1 MTVLL
6 TGGTGYIGSHTAV
19 ELLAGGHRVVIVDNL
34 SNSQSSIV
42 PRIEKVAGRS
52 LVFYKADVAD
62 KTAMEKIFSENQIQA
77 VIHFAGFKAV
87 KESVDRPLMY
97 YRNNLDSTLTLL
109 EVMAQF
115 QVRQLVFS
123 SSATVYGTPE
133 RLPITEDMSTSAIN
147 PYGQTKLMIERILQD
162 TVVAKPG
169 WSFMILRYF
178 NPVGAH
184 PSGLLGE
191 APNGIPN
198 NLMPYVMKVVAGEL
212 ERLHIFGGDYPTPDG
227 TGVRDY
233 IHVVDLAKGHSAALD
248 YCMCHPGCHIF
259 NLGTGKPSSVLDVV
273 AAVEAASGRRVP
285 YVIEARRPG
294 DVAACY
300 AGTEKAN
307 RLLGWQA
314 EKTLQDMCNDA
325 WRWQQSGNC
334 GAAE

>member
-1 MTVLL
+1 
-6 TGGTGYIGSHTAV
+6 
-19 ELLAGGHRVVIVDNL
+19 
-34 SNSQSSIV
+34 
-42 PRIEKVAGRS
+42 
-52 LVFYKADVAD
+52 
-62 KTAMEKIFSENQIQA
+62 
-77 VIHFAGFKAV
+77 
-87 KESVDRPLMY
+87 
-97 YRNNLDSTLTLL
+97 
-109 EVMAQF
+109 MAQF
-115 QVRQLVFS
+115 QVRKLVFS

-162 TVVAKPG
+162 TVVAQPG
-169 WSFMILRYF
+169 WSVMILRYF

-233 IHVVDLAKGHSAALD
+233 IHVVDLAQGHIAALD
-248 YCMCHPGCHIF
+248 YCMCHPGCHTF

-294 DVAACY
+294 DVATCY

-307 RLLGWQA
+307 QLLGWRA

-325 WRWQQSGNC
+325 WRWQQSGIC
-334 GAAE
+334 GAAVGKRKEGDRH